1 MELYNQRSFEQIE
14 LGHLEFV
21 QDNLSFSQKGTLR
34 GLHFQIPP
42 HAQGKLVTVLEGEV
56 LDVAV
61 DIRKDSPT
69 YGMHEAIKLSTEDPT
84 LLYIPPGMAHGFQVL
99 SDTCLFLYKCTSFYH
114 KESERGIAWN
124 DPQLEIPWENI
135 SPVLSEKDQQHPL
148 FRDYDSP
155 FQYTKEVMYR

>member
-1 MELYNQRSFEQIE
+1 MELYNQRSFEQIG

-42 HAQGKLVTVLEGEV
+42 YAQGKLVTVLEGEV

-69 YGMHEAIKLSTEDPT
+69 YGRHEAIKLNAGEPT

-99 SDTCLFLYKCTSFYH
+99 SENCLFLYKCTSFFH
-114 KESERGIAWN
+114 KEAERGILWN
-124 DPQLEIPWENI
+124 DPAFEIPWENI
-135 SPVLSEKDQQHPL
+135 PVVLSEKDQQHPL
-148 FRDYDSP
+148 FRDYESP
-155 FQYTKEVMYR
+155 FLYAKEVMYR